1 MAPFD
6 WLVLIGILLWTVL
19 YGLQKSRGIQNA
31 EGYLLANREM
41 RWHGVLLSIMATQA
55 SAITFLSGPGQAF
68 TDGIRFVQFYLGLP
82 VAMIV
87 LSAVAVP
94 LYHRLRVYTAYE
106 YLEHRFDARTRS
118 LAALLFLLQRGLAAG
133 LTIFAPAIILST
145 ILGWNL
151 YWTNLL
157 VGGLVVVYTTAGGTR
172 SVNFTH
178 LLQMLIIFVAFGLAF
193 FIAFSRLPESMRL
206 SEAAHIAGKLGR
218 LKAIDFSFDPNN
230 RYTLWSGLLGG
241 FFLQL
246 SYFGTDQSQV
256 QRYLTGRSVTHSR
269 LALLTNGLIKIPM
282 QFFILSLGVLVFVFY
297 QFHPRPIFF
306 NSAELKAVVH
316 SPYHA
321 EFEQLEQRYQALETE
336 KMEALLQ
343 FQQALRRGKPE
354 QLEPVEHRLKQLM
367 AEGERVRH
375 QAIAVLKK
383 SDPLLDPNDANFVFL
398 RFVLDNLPVGVV
410 GLIIAAIIAA
420 SMSSTASEL
429 NALASTTVMD
439 FYRRYR
445 RRDADQ
451 KTLVRTSR
459 WATVLWGAYA
469 ILLAQF
475 ASRLGS
481 LIEAVNVVGSLFYGT
496 ILGIFCVAFFV
507 HSVKGRATFQAALLA
522 QLLVLIAFACT
533 GMSFLWYN
541 LIGCMSVMGFARLLQ
556 LREDRHRPGTP

>member
-1 MAPFD
+1 
-6 WLVLIGILLWTVL
+6 
-19 YGLQKSRGIQNA
+19 
-31 EGYLLANREM
+31 
-41 RWHGVLLSIMATQA
+41 
-55 SAITFLSGPGQAF
+55 
-68 TDGIRFVQFYLGLP
+68 
-82 VAMIV
+82 MIV

-94 LYHRLRVYTAYE
+94 LYHRLRIYTAYQ

-157 VGGLVVVYTTAGGTR
+157 VGGMVVIYTTAGGTR

-193 FIAFSRLPESMRL
+193 YIALSRLPEPVGL
-206 SEAAHIAGKLGR
+206 WEAAHIAGKLGR

-269 LALLTNGLIKIPM
+269 MALLANGLLKIPM
-282 QFFILSLGVLVFVFY
+282 QFFVLSLGVLVFVFY
-297 QFHPRPIFF
+297 QFHSRPIFF
-306 NSAELKAVVH
+306 NTAELKAVRE
-316 SPYHA
+316 SPYRA
-321 EFEQLEQRYQALETE
+321 EFKQVEGRFLSLQQTRARR
-336 KMEALLQ
+336 LLQ
-343 FQQALRRGKPE
+343 FQQALQRNDQAQLALLRSQLE
-354 QLEPVEHRLKQLM
+354 QLETQLEQVR
-367 AEGERVRH
+367 AE
-375 QAIAVLKK
+375 AITVLKK

-398 RFVLDNLPVGVV
+398 RFVLDYLPPGVV

-429 NALASTTVMD
+429 NALASTTVVD
-439 FYRRYR
+439 FYRRFYR
-445 RRDADQ
+445 TSADE
-451 KTLVRTSR
+451 KTLVRVSR

-469 ILLAQF
+469 IVLAQF

-496 ILGIFCVAFFV
+496 ILGIFCVAFFMRAV
-507 HSVKGRATFQAALLA
+507 GGRATFLAALIA
-522 QLLVLIAFACT
+522 QGLVFLAFAFT

-541 LIGCMSVMGFARLLQ
+541 LIGCLSVMVLARLLQ
-556 LREDRHRPGTP
+556 FTSFASQQPPDQRPG